1 MGTCAPFAGE
11 MCRVLGPLAATTCFC
26 KAGKLNE
33 YRRYV
38 SIVCPR
44 GYEPRALPLR
54 HAGEVCCVVALVP

>member
-1 MGTCAPFAGE
+1 
-11 MCRVLGPLAATTCFC
+11 MCDG
-26 KAGKLNE
+26 

-54 HAGEVCCVVALVP
+54 HAGEDVLCAQLASWTIVVDVRNVDDNQFFLYF